1 MAQFIFSLTH
11 SSFDGTTH
19 KPKPELYL
27 AAFSLPALSN
37 STTQTQQDVV
47 CKHGNASVAS
57 LNCFFAFLFQ

>member
-19 KPKPELYL
+19 KPL